1 MQSPICEE
9 CLKSKTLCGVCSS
22 KVENNIISK
31 EEVDVLKFIYKLSL
45 KNQSLNDIRIVKVMN
60 HDVLLII
67 TGRGNAAKLV
77 GKGGS
82 VVKLI
87 AKNFKK
93 SIRILEEASD
103 FKAFVEELVNPAIVS
118 GINTLY
124 REDEEITR
132 IRVPEFHKSH
142 MLLSPE
148 DFSQIVSHFFK
159 RKAELVF
166 EV

>member
-1 MQSPICEE
+1 MKSPLCEE
-9 CLKSKTLCGVCSS
+9 CLKNKILCSECKK
-22 KVENNIISK
+22 KVESNLISRD
-31 EEVDVLKFIYKLSL
+31 EIDVLKFIYKLSL
-45 KNQSLNDIRIVKVMN
+45 KNPSLSGIKIVKVMN
-60 HDVLLII
+60 RDVLLII
-67 TGRGNAAKLV
+67 TGRGDAAKLV

-82 VVKLI
+82 IVKLI

-93 SIRILEEASD
+93 SIRILEQASD
-103 FKAFVEELVNPAIVS
+103 FKEFVEELVNPAVVS

-124 REDEEITR
+124 REDEEIIR
-132 IRVPEFHKSH
+132 IRVPEFHRSH